1 MKGFL
6 FAMLALVAC
15 GPQDGVGTSREPILS
30 GTTDTT
36 DTSVVAL
43 IIFPVGNA
51 QEFAACSGTVVSP
64 HVVMTAA
71 HCLDPAV
78 IGSAIDHVSIFLGS
92 DFSDPAQQANPA
104 NLAAVASYSFDQSFD
119 PTNMSGGHDIG
130 AVVATDALSL
140 TPLPMNRSSL
150 GSGDVGTAVL
160 SVGFGQSDG
169 TNMMSAGPRR
179 SINTTIFGVDDEHII
194 LDDIICEG
202 DSGGPTFITQNN
214 TQVIAGVHSFT
225 TTDNCI
231 GTGDDTRVDVYGT
244 AFVDPIINQADP
256 GFLPSGGCAAAPTT
270 SGDGWLIVAALA
282 LLTRRRL
289 RD

>member
-1 MKGFL
+1 MRAL
-6 FAMLALVAC
+6 LPAMLALVAC
-15 GPQDGVGTSREPILS
+15 GPQDDVGTSREPILS

-43 IIFPVGNA
+43 IIFPVGNT
-51 QEFAACSGTVVSP
+51 QEYGACSGTVVSP
-64 HVVMTAA
+64 HVIMTAA

-92 DFSDPAQQANPA
+92 DFSDPTEQANPA
-104 NLAAVASYSFDQSFD
+104 NLAAVASYSFDPDFD
-119 PTNMSGGHDIG
+119 PTSMTNGHDIG

-140 TPLPMNRSSL
+140 APLPMNRSSL
-150 GSGDVGTAVL
+150 GNGDVGSPVL

-169 TNMMSAGPRR
+169 TNTMSAGPRR

-194 LDDIICEG
+194 LDDVICEG
-202 DSGGPTFITQNN
+202 DSGGPTFLTKNN

-225 TTDNCI
+225 STSNCV
-231 GTGDDTRVDVYGT
+231 GTGDDTRVDVYGPS
-244 AFVDPIINQADP
+244 FVDPIINQADP
-256 GFLPSGGCAAAPTT
+256 GFLSSGGCAAAPSS
-270 SGDGWLIVAALA
+270 SGDAWLIAFALA